1 MEEKFNTVYNDI
13 EEQNQNFR
21 RKNLNHKKTNLILKR
36 MLRKYEHCE
45 YELLRSKELL
55 PPNFLRY

>member
-36 MLRKYEHCE
+36 MLRKYEHRILE
-45 YELLRSKELL
+45 ILVNM
-55 PPNFLRY
+55 NF